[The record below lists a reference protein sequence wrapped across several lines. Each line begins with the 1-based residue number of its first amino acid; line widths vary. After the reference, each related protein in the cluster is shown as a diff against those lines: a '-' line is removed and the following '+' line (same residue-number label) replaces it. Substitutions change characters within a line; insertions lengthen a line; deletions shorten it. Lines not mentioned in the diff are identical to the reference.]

1 MYALIVLKDCLK
13 NGNVIVEFHKLKLN
27 PDVIQLKIHYVG
39 STGFKI
45 QKTII

>member
-13 NGNVIVEFHKLKLN
+13 NGNVVLEFHKKLN